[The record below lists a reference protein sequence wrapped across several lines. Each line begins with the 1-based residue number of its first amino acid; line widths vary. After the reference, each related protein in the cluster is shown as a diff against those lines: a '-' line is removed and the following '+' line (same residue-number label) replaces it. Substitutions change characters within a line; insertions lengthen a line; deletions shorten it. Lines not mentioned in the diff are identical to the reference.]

1 MSEDIDTTEEPESV
15 LLLYSGLHDAFIG
28 SVETYGRPPVACY
41 SKVAPLKVLQAD
53 FGLSDQEA
61 AERYEYEYLQSDF
74 GEATPCF
81 LDDVSVVP
89 PSDNW
94 D

>member
-1 MSEDIDTTEEPESV
+1 MSEDVGTTEEPESV

-41 SKVAPLKVLQAD
+41 SKSATLKVLQKD
-53 FGLSDQEA
+53 FGLSEKEA
-61 AERYEYEYLQSDF
+61 EERYEYEYLQSDF

-81 LDDVSVVP
+81 LDDVSVTP
-89 PSDNW
+89 PRDNRN
-94 D
+94 